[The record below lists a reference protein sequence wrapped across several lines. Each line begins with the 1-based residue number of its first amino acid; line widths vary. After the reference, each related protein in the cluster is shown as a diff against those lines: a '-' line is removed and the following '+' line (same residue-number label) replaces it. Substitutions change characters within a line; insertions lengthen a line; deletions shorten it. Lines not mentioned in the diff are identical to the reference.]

1 MRILKRGAHI
11 ITFVVIGLLLVQ
23 QLPVSGSYMEQRG
36 PCIDGICYCN
46 EDHCACDHCEHEPGH
61 AGRWEEPSIFPCS
74 TSSHMPMV
82 VFSIDHA
89 YPLERAGLRNI
100 PLRGAVR
107 MPAVSYTTA
116 LLVPDI
122 FRPPRFSSSGVI
134 YA

>member
-1 MRILKRGAHI
+1 MRILKRGANLMA
-11 ITFVVIGLLLVQ
+11 FVVIGLLLVQ
-23 QLPVSGSYMEQRG
+23 QLPVSGSFMEQRG

-46 EDHCACDHCEHEPGH
+46 KELCACDHCEHEPGH
-61 AGRWEEPSIFPCS
+61 TGRWEEPSIIPCS
-74 TSSHMPMV
+74 SSSHMPMV

-89 YPLERAGLRNI
+89 YPLGHAGLPNI
-100 PLRGAVR
+100 PLLSVR
-107 MPAVSYTTA
+107 FEPTVSHTTT